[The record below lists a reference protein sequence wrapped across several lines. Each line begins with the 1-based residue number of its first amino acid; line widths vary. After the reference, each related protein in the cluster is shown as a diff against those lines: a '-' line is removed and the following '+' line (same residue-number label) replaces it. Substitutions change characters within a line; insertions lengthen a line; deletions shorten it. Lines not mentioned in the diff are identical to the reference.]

1 MNPAVD
7 NFFANS
13 SQWKIELAAL
23 RKIILG
29 FDLTEELKWN
39 KPCYMLQDKNI
50 ISLTPLKESCALA
63 FFKGALLK
71 DPNNILIKPG
81 EHTQSGRWIKFTSLK
96 QINELEKILKV
107 YIQEAIE
114 VEKSGLKVIIED
126 KAGPELPVELQNILK
141 ANKKFKTA
149 FYSLTPGRQRG
160 YAMFFSAPKQSSTR
174 TLRVEKYIE
183 RILDGKGLND
193 CTCGLSK
200 KMPAC
205 DGSHKYLKVTD

>member
-1 MNPAVD
+1 MNLAVD
-7 NFFANS
+7 KFFANS
-13 SQWKIELAAL
+13 TQWKIELAAL

-29 FDLTEELKWN
+29 FDLIEELKWS
-39 KPCYMLQDKNI
+39 KPCYMFQNANI

-71 DPNNILIKPG
+71 DPSNILIKPG
-81 EHTQSGRWIKFTSLK
+81 EHTQSGRWIKFTSLN
-96 QINELEKILKV
+96 QIKELEKILKA
-107 YIQEAIE
+107 YIHEAIE
-114 VEKSGLKVIIED
+114 VEKSGLKVIVESNT
-126 KAGPELPVELQNILK
+126 APELPVELQNILK
-141 ANKKFKTA
+141 VDKKFNSA

-174 TLRVEKYIE
+174 TLRVEKYME

-205 DGSHKYLKVTD
+205 DGSHKYLKVTN

>member
-7 NFFANS
+7 KFFANS
-13 SQWKIELAAL
+13 THWKIELAAL
-23 RKIILG
+23 RKIILH
-29 FDLTEELKWN
+29 FNLVEELKWN
-39 KPCYMLQDKNI
+39 KPCYMFQDANI
-50 ISLTPLKESCALA
+50 ISLTPLKESCAIA

-71 DPNNILIKPG
+71 DPSKILIKPG

-96 QINELEKILKV
+96 EIKELEKTLKV
-107 YIQEAIE
+107 YVQEAIE
-114 VEKSGLKVIIED
+114 IEKAGLKVIVEAN
-126 KAGPELPVELQNILK
+126 AGPELPVELQNILK
-141 ANKKFKTA
+141 ANKKFNSA

-160 YAMFFSAPKQSSTR
+160 YVMFFSAPKQSSTR
-174 TLRVEKYIE
+174 ATRVEKYME
-183 RILDGKGLND
+183 RIMDGKGLND

>member
-7 NFFANS
+7 KFFVNS
-13 SQWKIELAAL
+13 TQWKIELAAL

-29 FDLTEELKWN
+29 FDLTEELKWS
-39 KPCYMLQDKNI
+39 KPCYMFQDSNI

-81 EHTQSGRWIKFTSLK
+81 EHTQSGRWIKFSSLK
-96 QINELEKILKV
+96 QIKELEKILKA

-114 VEKSGLKVIIED
+114 VETSGLKVIVEA

-174 TLRVEKYIE
+174 TTRVEKYME

-205 DGSHKYLKVTD
+205 DGSHKYLKITD

>member
-1 MNPAVD
+1 MNSAVD
-7 NFFANS
+7 KFFANS
-13 SQWKIELAAL
+13 TQWKIELAAL

-39 KPCYMLQDKNI
+39 KPCYMFQDTNI

-96 QINELEKILKV
+96 QIKELEKILKA

-114 VEKSGLKVIIED
+114 VEKSGLKVIVEA

-141 ANKKFKTA
+141 ANRKFNSA

-174 TLRVEKYIE
+174 TLRVEKYME

-205 DGSHKYLKVTD
+205 DGSHKYLKITD

>member
-7 NFFANS
+7 KFFVNS
-13 SQWKIELAAL
+13 TQWKIELAAL

-29 FDLTEELKWN
+29 FDLTEELKWS
-39 KPCYMLQDKNI
+39 KPCYMFQDSNI

-96 QINELEKILKV
+96 QIKELKKILKV

-114 VEKSGLKVIIED
+114 VEKSGLKVIVEA

-141 ANKKFKTA
+141 ANRKFNSA

-174 TLRVEKYIE
+174 TLRVEKYME

-205 DGSHKYLKVTD
+205 DGSHKYLKVTN

>member
-7 NFFANS
+7 KFFANLK
-13 SQWKIELAAL
+13 QWKSELVVL
-23 RKIILG
+23 RKIILDCG
-29 FDLTEELKWN
+29 LDEELKWN
-39 KPCYMLQDKNI
+39 KPCYIFENANVV
-50 ISLTPLKESCALA
+50 SLAPMKEYCALA

-71 DPNNILIKPG
+71 DHNNILIKPG

-96 QINELEKILKV
+96 QIKELEKILKA

-114 VEKSGLKVIIED
+114 VEKAGLKVIVD
-126 KAGPELPVELQNILK
+126 DNARPELPVELQNILK
-141 ANKKFKTA
+141 ANKKFNTA

-174 TLRVEKYIE
+174 TTRVEKYMQ

-200 KMPAC
+200 KMPSC